1 MCKGS
6 NLILT
11 IILFLKKITLLT
23 KCPSMIFLFVHL
35 FSLIGRYQKGYEGL
49 AGCLSR
55 SVLKISCRHTG
66 TVEAV
71 SSWVSCPSAEGEDVC
86 LRTACWMINKCPF
99 SRGSCKGVLQRSC
112 TCMDPDSIGRTGARC
127 PAVS

>member
-1 MCKGS
+1 MCKDS

-23 KCPSMIFLFVHL
+23 KCPSKIFLFVHL

-55 SVLKISCRHTG
+55 SVLRISYRNTG
-66 TVEAV
+66 TVEAA
-71 SSWVSCPSAEGEDVC
+71 SSWVSGLSAECEDVC
-86 LRTACWMINKCPF
+86 LRTVCWMINKCPF
-99 SRGSCKGVLQRSC
+99 SRGSCKGVRQRSR